1 MSERI
6 YHVWFGTKKRI
17 AALQG
22 DIGSDIKQL
31 LVEIAREVGIG
42 LMEMETSADHMHLV
56 IRVSEDRT
64 LSWVMHQLKGASSR
78 SILLKYPELRI
89 DMAQQGFWQKGYGYR
104 RLERTELPAVRNYVR
119 SQEKRPLRHE

>member
-1 MSERI
+1 VGERI

-42 LMEMETSADHMHLV
+42 LMEMGTSADHMHLV

-64 LSWVMHQLKGASSR
+64 L
-78 SILLKYPELRI
+78 ELG
-89 DMAQQGFWQKGYGYR
+89 DAPAQGGK
-104 RLERTELPAVRNYVR
+104 LTLDTAEVSRTEDRHGTAGVLA
-119 SQEKRPLRHE
+119 EGLRLSSARTDGVAGCAQLCEDSGEAATAA